1 MNTNYTLTTNAT
13 DKLYRDTGY
22 ELELVPVNA
31 LIMGASVRKG
41 YTQTRAVY
49 DLPEGRYE
57 LHSGRK
63 VTALH
68 VHNVKG
74 NPACTTNVIK

>member
-1 MNTNYTLTTNAT
+1 MNTIYTLTIDAT

-41 YTQTRAVY
+41 YSTTRAIY
-49 DLPEGRYE
+49 DLPVGDYE

-63 VTALH
+63 ITALH
-68 VHNVKG
+68 VHSVKG

>member
-1 MNTNYTLTTNAT
+1 MNTIYTLTTNAT

-41 YTQTRAVY
+41 YSTTRAVY

-57 LHSGRK
+57 LRSGRK
-63 VTALH
+63 ITALH
-68 VHNVKG
+68 VHNVNG
-74 NPACTTNVIK
+74 APACTTNVIK

>member
-1 MNTNYTLTTNAT
+1 MIYTLTTNAT
-13 DKLYRDTGY
+13 DKLFRDSGY

-31 LIMGASVRKG
+31 LIMGASARKG
-41 YTQTRAVY
+41 YSQTRAVY
-49 DLPEGRYE
+49 DLPEGDYE

-63 VTALH
+63 ITTLH

-74 NPACTTNVIK
+74 VPACTTNVIK

>member
-1 MNTNYTLTTNAT
+1 MNKNYIFTTNAS
-13 DKLYRDTGY
+13 DKLYRDSGY

-49 DLPEGRYE
+49 DLPEGNYE

-63 VTALH
+63 ITTLR

-74 NPACTTNVIK
+74 APACTTNVIK